1 MKTINYYAKNNS
13 WSKDRL
19 AHSIYYNITI
29 LIGLII
35 LGVKFN
41 VQQHPLLQCIML
53 VAMMLYIVGIYIKIE
68 ILKE

>member
-41 VQQHPLLQCIML
+41 VQQHPLLQYIML
-53 VAMMLYIVGIYIKIE
+53 VAMMLYIAGIYIKIE

>member
-1 MKTINYYAKNNS
+1 MKNYLNRYEA

-53 VAMMLYIVGIYIKIE
+53 VAMMLYIAGIYIKIE